1 MTVIGGMRRARSAA
15 VAAVC
20 LLAVAI
26 GVPVTA
32 AQAATPVDT
41 TAPALT
47 TAAAGACGR
56 SVTGT
61 EAETALLTRAIGAA
75 AARQVCF
82 QVDPEPGAKDAFTI
96 SGSAGR
102 IIIRATSL
110 PAASEGAGWYLKYVV
125 HADEGLGNF
134 HPKVPRILPAPHG
147 TIAETSSAV
156 NRYVGNDTQD
166 GYTNPYMSWAEW
178 QNMLD
183 MYALHGIN
191 EVYVLPGTDA
201 VYEQVLEG
209 FGYTAAEARAWIPLP
224 ATQPWWVMQNVANDT
239 GPIPQS
245 LLNAD
250 ATLGREIVR
259 RCEQLGIT
267 PVIPGFYGTVP
278 TDFAAKNATADNGE
292 QPDVVPQGDWN
303 GAQRP
308 SWLDPTDPLFAKV
321 AADYYRQANAI
332 LGSSTMYRMNPLQ
345 EGGNLAGINAGAAA
359 SAIMT
364 ALQASEPGATWM
376 QLGWESNPDSA
387 ELDGLS
393 ATQLSHL
400 LIADGTTDTGS
411 SMPDR
416 DADWPGTNWLFG
428 TIPFGGG
435 QTIMGA
441 NGQVWLDRYF
451 SELAKTGS
459 HMTGIAFQPEGLND
473 PAAFE
478 LFAEMPWHAAEFNLG
493 NWMTQYALGRYGTN
507 KAAAA
512 WSAIVN
518 VYTSPV
524 TCCAQESPFG
534 QQPSLTAN
542 TTPSFDVQAFATAL
556 PLLTS
561 AAPSVVQT
569 PAFDYDL
576 ADVAN
581 QVISDWGN
589 TELPQLDDAY
599 QAKDLPG
606 FNALTRTWLQVM
618 GLDDRV
624 LGTVPAF
631 LLGTYATDA
640 LKAGDTSAESG
651 AYRSNVMHLWTTWF
665 SDAGPSAGN
674 GQLQNYAAHVLAGM
688 ISNYYEPNWQVYFNS
703 LSTALADGTSPASID
718 WLARGNAFASAS
730 ASYPTAPSGDTVTLA
745 NQITKALSIQPIA
758 PPAITDLVNGSAFAT
773 SPATITGTGAAGA
786 EVTVAEGNAP
796 TCSATVASDDNWTCA
811 PSAALPAG
819 THTLSVVQSDGG
831 YTSNAA
837 TVTFTVGSAPNL
849 ADDWTFNSASDG
861 VVQDN
866 GSDDF
871 SGTITGT
878 TTLAP
883 GKAGD
888 AAKFDGTVSPIT
900 TSAPNLAAP
909 WAVGAWVDPSA
920 TSGSANLIDGPRVE
934 GNSSLKIQQN
944 GTSGLVGATS
954 FYVEDY
960 SVNYSA
966 PLNTWTYLTYVDDGT
981 QITVYANGQEVGT
994 IPASFP
1000 LSRADI
1006 GSNESNAG
1014 PDVYTGLI
1022 DQLSVFGNSL
1032 TPSQVAALY
1041 SSAQTGG
1048 TSTGSGTPLSD
1059 PIRLGGHRI
1068 SVAHPDTW
1076 VPLIRL
1082 S

>member
-1 MTVIGGMRRARSAA
+1 VIDSMRRLRA
-15 VAAVC
+15 VMVAGAC
-20 LLAVAI
+20 LLAAVIA
-26 GVPVTA
+26 VPTTAVHAATA
-32 AQAATPVDT
+32 ADT
-41 TAPALT
+41 A
-47 TAAAGACGR
+47 TAARTCGR
-56 SVTGT
+56 SVVDTGP
-61 EAETALLTRAIGAA
+61 ETALLRRTIGAA
-75 AARQVCF
+75 AAEQVCF
-82 QVDPEPGAKDAFTI
+82 QVSPAPGAKDTFSV

-102 IIIRATSL
+102 IIIRASSL
-110 PAASEGAGWYLKYVV
+110 SAASEGAGWYLKYVV
-125 HADEGLGNF
+125 HADVGLGNF
-134 HPKVPRILPAPHG
+134 KPKVPPILPAPPR
-147 TIAETSSAV
+147 TITQTSSAK
-156 NRYVGNDTQD
+156 NRYEGNDTQD

-201 VYEQVLEG
+201 VYEKVLED
-209 FGYTAAEARAWIPLP
+209 FGYTAAQARAWIPLP
-224 ATQPWWVMQNVANDT
+224 ATQPWWVMQNVSNDT

-245 LLNAD
+245 LLDAD
-250 ATLGREIVR
+250 ATLAREIVE

-278 TDFAAKNATADNGE
+278 TDFAAKNSTADNGE
-292 QPDVVPQGDWN
+292 PPHVVAQGLWN

-321 AADYYRQANAI
+321 AADYYSQANAT

-345 EGGNLAGINAGAAA
+345 EGGNLGGINEGAAA

-364 ALQASEPGATWM
+364 ALQTSEPGATWM
-376 QLGWESNPDSA
+376 QLGWESNPDSG

-416 DADWPGTNWLFG
+416 DADWPNTNWLFG

-451 SELAKTGS
+451 SELAKAGS
-459 HMTGIAFQPEGLND
+459 HVSGIAFQPEGLND

-478 LFAEMPWHAAEFNLG
+478 LFAEMPWHAAEFNLD

-518 VYTSPV
+518 AYTSPA
-524 TCCAQESPFG
+524 TCCGQESPFG
-534 QQPSLTAN
+534 QEPSLTAN
-542 TTPSFDVQAFATAL
+542 TTPNFDVQAFATAL

-569 PAFDYDL
+569 SAFDYDL

-581 QVISDWGN
+581 QVIVDWGN
-589 TELPQLDDAY
+589 TELPQINAAY
-599 QAKDLPG
+599 QEKDLAA
-606 FNALTRTWLQVM
+606 FNALATTWLRVM

-631 LLGTYATDA
+631 MLGTYVADA
-640 LKAGDTSAESG
+640 LKAGNTSAESA
-651 AYRSNVMHLWTTWF
+651 AYRSNVLHLWTTWV
-665 SDAGPSAGN
+665 SDSGPSAGN
-674 GQLQNYAAHVLAGM
+674 VQLQNYAAHALSGM
-688 ISNYYEPNWQVYFNS
+688 IGSYYEPNWQVFFNS
-703 LSTALADGTSPASID
+703 LSTALADNTSPASVD
-718 WLARGNAFASAS
+718 WLARGNTFASAS
-730 ASYPTAPSGDTVTLA
+730 TAFPTSPSGNTVTFA
-745 NQITKALSIQPIA
+745 DQITMMLSIPPIA
-758 PPAITDLVNGSAFAT
+758 PPTITAPVDGSAFAT
-773 SPATITGTGAAGA
+773 SSPTMTGTGAAGA
-786 EVTVAEGNAP
+786 EVKVTENNAP
-796 TCSATVASDDNWTCA
+796 ICSATVAADDKWLCV
-811 PSAALPAG
+811 PSAALSAG
-819 THTLSVVQSDGG
+819 PHTLSAVQSAGTGD
-831 YTSNAA
+831 TSNAV

-849 ADDWTFNSASDG
+849 VDDWTFDSESDG

-866 GSDDF
+866 GSDRFD
-871 SGTITGT
+871 GTVTGS
-878 TTLAP
+878 TTLVP
-883 GKAGD
+883 GKVGD
-888 AAKFDGTVSPIT
+888 AAKFDGTVSPVT

-909 WAVGAWVDPSA
+909 WAVGAWVDPGAMS
-920 TSGSANLIDGPRVE
+920 SSANLIDGPRAA

-960 SVNYSA
+960 SVNYTA
-966 PLNTWTYLTYVDDGT
+966 PLNTWTYLTYVDDGS
-981 QITVYANGQEVGT
+981 QITVYANGKTVGT

-1006 GSNESNAG
+1006 GSNQSAAG
-1014 PDVYTGLI
+1014 LDVYTGLI
-1022 DQLSVFGNSL
+1022 DQMSVFANSL

-1041 SSAQTGG
+1041 TSAQSGG
-1048 TSTGSGTPLSD
+1048 TDTGPGTP
-1059 PIRLGGHRI
+1059 P
-1068 SVAHPDTW
+1068 
-1076 VPLIRL
+1076 VPAL
-1082 S
+1082 